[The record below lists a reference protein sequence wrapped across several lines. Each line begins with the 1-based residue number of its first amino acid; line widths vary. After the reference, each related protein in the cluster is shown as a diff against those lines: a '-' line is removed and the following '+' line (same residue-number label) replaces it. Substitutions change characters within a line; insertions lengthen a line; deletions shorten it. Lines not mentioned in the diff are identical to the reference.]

1 MAEAEKAEEGHVAVE
16 GWSGAGCAAAS
27 TTEDRREATRVNN
40 PRVRADNPCLV
51 VPAEPAL
58 DRPNITTT
66 RSQGRNLRR

>member
-40 PRVRADNPCLV
+40 SRVRADNPCLV
-51 VPAEPAL
+51 VPAL